1 MTQEQLNLL
10 DKLISGNVNNTN
22 LLGQDL
28 KKQYDKTLN
37 IEKSIALMMENQN
50 KIFSELQYIKR
61 LLFQMPQK

>member
-50 KIFSELQYIKR
+50 KIFSELQYIKG
-61 LLFQMPQK
+61 LLLQMPQK